1 MRKSKIFSNKATAL
15 VVAILMI
22 GLLAACS
29 LPLPGANEPTATEA
43 PVAQPSSE
51 PAPSGPTASFGGV
64 SFSLDPAIAAAANGA
79 AMPDSSDPT
88 APPEFDKGPARIAF
102 SFDGYTGS
110 TATIPALVYVYNA
123 ADLAGTPEEPM
134 ANSLATLLQERPDL
148 AGQQQL
154 PFLPTVNA
162 GQGLH
167 AREAYRDFAGGSGIE
182 YIAMY
187 AQGPSPIT
195 SDQLWY
201 VFQGVTSD
209 GQSYVSA
216 VFPLNTDLF
225 PAEIPADFN
234 YDEWFAGYDQYI
246 ADSRKALA
254 DAPVDRFTPA
264 IDKLG
269 ALVQSI
275 TVTPGQA
282 DAAAPTAAEAPATP
296 AEPATANLSGTYT
309 ATLPA
314 ADTPGRAMILTL
326 NPDGS
331 ATMSTDYLNG
341 QPAIVETGTW
351 QVNDD
356 GTVTTSFTQ
365 VGENILATPD
375 VITFAQ
381 QDNALVAVEFDPEA
395 YGSEGLTLVKSGEA
409 AAGAPTPAEGVPA
422 DGATPAAPA
431 EPVAPVEPAVPAKPA
446 APAEI
451 TGVTW
456 QLQEISR
463 GSGSVSP
470 VADPTKYTLTL
481 NADGTVAIVADCN
494 TGAGTYEVDG
504 SAISFQQLATTRM
517 ACPQPSMGSQFTK
530 VLGFADSY
538 AVENGNL
545 VLSYSNGGGTLTF
558 TPAGQ

>member
-1 MRKSKIFSNKATAL
+1 MRKPKIFSNKATAL
-15 VVAILMI
+15 VVAVLMI

-29 LPLPGANEPTATEA
+29 LPLPGAKEPTATEV

-102 SFDGYTGS
+102 SFDSYTGS

-123 ADLAGTPEEPM
+123 ADLAGKPEEPM

-167 AREAYRDFAGGSGIE
+167 AREAYRDFASGSGIE

-216 VFPLNTDLF
+216 VFPLSTDLF

-282 DAAAPTAAEAPATP
+282 DATAPTAPEAPATP
-296 AEPATANLSGTYT
+296 AEPATASFSGTYT

-365 VGENILATPD
+365 VGENMLATPD

-395 YGSEGLTLVKSGEA
+395 YGSEGLTLVKNGEA
-409 AAGAPTPAEGVPA
+409 VAGAPAPAEGTVPA
-422 DGATPAAPA
+422 EGATPAAPA
-431 EPVAPVEPAVPAKPA
+431 EPVAPAEPA

-530 VLGFADSY
+530 VLEFVDSY
-538 AVENGNL
+538 AVENGNF
-545 VLSYSNGGGTLTF
+545 VLSYSNGSGTLTF
-558 TPAGQ
+558 APAGQ

>member
-1 MRKSKIFSNKATAL
+1 MKKPKIFSSKATAL
-15 VVAILMI
+15 VVAVLMI

-123 ADLAGTPEEPM
+123 ADLAAKPEEPM
-134 ANSLATLLQERPDL
+134 ANSLVTLLQERPDL

-167 AREAYRDFAGGSGIE
+167 AREAYRDFAGVSGIE
-182 YIAMY
+182 YIALY

-195 SDQLWY
+195 SDGLWY
-201 VFQGVTSD
+201 VFQGMTSD
-209 GQSYVSA
+209 GQGYVSA
-216 VFPLNTDLF
+216 VFPLGTDLF

-246 ADSRKALA
+246 ADSRQALA

-264 IDKLG
+264 LDKLD

-275 TVTPGQA
+275 SVPPGQPA
-282 DAAAPTAAEAPATP
+282 PAAPAAS
-296 AEPATANLSGTYT
+296 AEPAMAGFSGTYT

-314 ADTPGRAMILTL
+314 ADTPGRATTLTL

-331 ATMSTDYLNG
+331 ASMTTDYMNG
-341 QPAIVETGTW
+341 QPAIVETGVW
-351 QVNDD
+351 QDNGD

-365 VGENILATPD
+365 VGENVLATPD

-381 QDNALVAVEFDPEA
+381 QDGALVAVKFDAEA
-395 YGSEGLTLVKSGEA
+395 YGSEGLTLVKNGEA
-409 AAGAPTPAEGVPA
+409 VAGAPAPAAGAVPAE
-422 DGATPAAPA
+422 GATPAAPA
-431 EPVAPVEPAVPAKPA
+431 EPVAPVEPAVPAEPA

-463 GSGSVSP
+463 ESGSVSP

-481 NADGTVAIVADCN
+481 KADGTVAIVADCN
-494 TGAGTYEVDG
+494 TGTGTYEVDG

-517 ACPQPSMGSQFTK
+517 ACPRPSMGSQFTK
-530 VLGFADSY
+530 VLEFADSY
-538 AVENGNL
+538 AVENGNF
-545 VLSYSNGGGTLTF
+545 VLSYSNGSGSLTF
-558 TPAGQ
+558 APASQ

>member
-1 MRKSKIFSNKATAL
+1 MRKPKVFSSKAAAL
-15 VVAILMI
+15 VVAVLMI

-29 LPLPGANEPTATEA
+29 LPLPGTKKPAATEA

-64 SFSLDPAIAAAANGA
+64 SFSLDPAIAAAASGA
-79 AMPDSSDPT
+79 AMPDTSDPT
-88 APPEFDKGPARIAF
+88 APPEYDKGPARVAF
-102 SFDGYTGS
+102 SFDGYTGP
-110 TATIPALVYVYNA
+110 TTTIPALVYVYNA
-123 ADLAGTPEEPM
+123 ADLAGKPEEPM

-167 AREAYRDFAGGSGIE
+167 AREAYRDFDSGSGIE
-182 YIAMY
+182 YLAMY
-187 AQGPSPIT
+187 AQDASPIT
-195 SDQLWY
+195 GDRLWY
-201 VFQGVTSD
+201 VFQGMTSD

-216 VFPLNTDLF
+216 VFPLGTDLF

-234 YDEWFAGYDQYI
+234 YDEWFAGYDQYM
-246 ADSRKALA
+246 ANSRQALA
-254 DAPVDRFTPA
+254 DAPAGRFTPA
-264 IDKLG
+264 LDKLG

-275 TVTPGQA
+275 SVPPGQA
-282 DAAAPTAAEAPATP
+282 ASTTPAAPAAS
-296 AEPATANLSGTYT
+296 AEPATAGFSGTYT

-314 ADTPGRAMILTL
+314 ADTPGRAMTLVL

-331 ATMSTDYLNG
+331 ASMTTDYMNG
-341 QPAIVETGTW
+341 QPAIVETGVW
-351 QVNDD
+351 QDNGD

-365 VGENILATPD
+365 VGENVLATPD

-395 YGSEGLTLVKSGEA
+395 YGSEGLTLVKSEEA
-409 AAGAPTPAEGVPA
+409 VAGAPAPAEGTVPA
-422 DGATPAAPA
+422 EGATPVAPA
-431 EPVAPVEPAVPAKPA
+431 EPA

-456 QLQEISR
+456 QLQEIGR
-463 GSGSVSP
+463 GSGAVAP

-494 TGAGTYEVDG
+494 TGTGIYEVDG
-504 SAISFQQLATTRM
+504 SAISIQQLATTRM
-517 ACPQPSMGSQFTK
+517 ACPRPSMGSQFTK
-530 VLGFADSY
+530 VLEFADSY
-538 AVENGNL
+538 ALENGNF
-545 VLSYSNGGGTLTF
+545 VLSYSNGSGTLTF
-558 TPAGQ
+558 APAGQ